1 MFEGQ
6 RLGNANL
13 KQYTNNEQKIL
24 DKYIYNVPT
33 LLQSDYGDIN
43 DCVLVSIASLIIYLN
58 PQLDIMQVYNQI
70 TLFAKK
76 YGYRPT
82 FGTPNIMIKTI
93 LEKSL
98 EYFQLPYKTKNYYI
112 KNLGF
117 DYQDIKDKIDNNL
130 PILLTIWRDGRNF
143 YKNHNV
149 IISGYYYTQ
158 NYKLLAIK
166 DNWYK
171 TNSYL
176 DYNKLNCICNIY
188 TIQHK

>member
-43 DCVLVSIASLIIYLN
+43 DCVLVSITSLIIYLK
-58 PQLDIMQVYNQI
+58 PQLDIIQVYNQVA
-70 TLFAKK
+70 LFAKK
-76 YGYRPT
+76 YGYKTT

-98 EYFQLPYKTKNYYI
+98 QYFQLPYKIKNYYI

-117 DYQDIKDKIDNNL
+117 DYQDIKNKIDNNL

-176 DYNKLNCICNIY
+176 DYNKLSNICSIQ
-188 TIQHK
+188 TI